1 MKPKKGPRQKQG
13 VLQRAFLYTTTQSM
27 ERWTGREEASSNMN
41 GKRIYLSRAIFCV
54 LLIAVGLYGA
64 VAYFPKGNLREPPV
78 SVHLLTSGELD
89 GRYLSISML
98 RVIPGFLNP
107 LYVEVPLAD
116 GTVERMIF
124 SGSKEEKEK
133 ILQLQHEKDLEQE
146 AQSIT
151 GGGRSFLSVD
161 YTGVYQAPEFR
172 EGAPAPI
179 VLGEHGKY
187 GILGIVLTGFG
198 LCGLIAALLHL
209 LRKPKLVPLFEL
221 QSVYSQEQLE
231 RILRER
237 PIYWNIWLT
246 DRGLLWMTWERVT
259 QVNFHDITGI
269 DLEQR
274 SVNRIRTY
282 AIQLINR
289 QEAVAQMPN
298 FESRDIAEAFAR
310 YLMAMAP
317 RAEVGATLQA
327 FRPAPQSPGQT
338 WDAALRQQAAQDFH
352 RMLQEAKGRHRKEI
366 VSIGTVGALL
376 VGGLVLLAGTG
387 LLLPKFLRRVLLT
400 GEVDALGLLD
410 AVLYSAGIPLVLC
423 GILSVI
429 LMVWVIRCLRRSGS
443 YARGGA
449 IASLLLG
456 STAILIGF
464 LGVLS
469 DVSFQELKGAVA
481 DKRQIQKGA
490 LTETEVRLTGGGP
503 TDAETLPDLTEEA
516 GYTISRLNGIPVDG
530 NQEQIVS
537 YYFPDTVDLT
547 PYETAG
553 TAIFRIQHTEH
564 WNLILDIT
572 AAE

>member
-1 MKPKKGPRQKQG
+1 
-13 VLQRAFLYTTTQSM
+13 
-27 ERWTGREEASSNMN
+27 
-41 GKRIYLSRAIFCV
+41 
-54 LLIAVGLYGA
+54 
-64 VAYFPKGNLREPPV
+64 
-78 SVHLLTSGELD
+78 
-89 GRYLSISML
+89 
-98 RVIPGFLNP
+98 
-107 LYVEVPLAD
+107 
-116 GTVERMIF
+116 
-124 SGSKEEKEK
+124 
-133 ILQLQHEKDLEQE
+133 
-146 AQSIT
+146 
-151 GGGRSFLSVD
+151 
-161 YTGVYQAPEFR
+161 
-172 EGAPAPI
+172 
-179 VLGEHGKY
+179 
-187 GILGIVLTGFG
+187 
-198 LCGLIAALLHL
+198 
-209 LRKPKLVPLFEL
+209 
-221 QSVYSQEQLE
+221 
-231 RILRER
+231 
-237 PIYWNIWLT
+237 
-246 DRGLLWMTWERVT
+246 
-259 QVNFHDITGI
+259 
-269 DLEQR
+269 
-274 SVNRIRTY
+274 
-282 AIQLINR
+282 
-289 QEAVAQMPN
+289 MPN

-327 FRPAPQSPGQT
+327 LQPASQSPGQM
-338 WDAALRQQAAQDFH
+338 WDAALRQQAVQDFH
-352 RMLQEAKGRHRKEI
+352 RMLQEARRRHRKEVI
-366 VSIGTVGALL
+366 SIGTVGALL

-469 DVSFQELKGAVA
+469 NVSFQELKDAVA

-490 LTETEVRLTGGGP
+490 LTETEVCLTGGGP
-503 TDAETLPDLTEEA
+503 TDAETLPDLTEEV
-516 GYTISRLNGIPVDG
+516 GYTISRLNGIPSDG

-537 YYFPDTVDLT
+537 YYFPDAVDLT

>member
-1 MKPKKGPRQKQG
+1 M
-13 VLQRAFLYTTTQSM
+13 A
-27 ERWTGREEASSNMN
+27 
-41 GKRIYLSRAIFCV
+41 
-54 LLIAVGLYGA
+54 
-64 VAYFPKGNLREPPV
+64 
-78 SVHLLTSGELD
+78 
-89 GRYLSISML
+89 
-98 RVIPGFLNP
+98 
-107 LYVEVPLAD
+107 
-116 GTVERMIF
+116 
-124 SGSKEEKEK
+124 
-133 ILQLQHEKDLEQE
+133 
-146 AQSIT
+146 
-151 GGGRSFLSVD
+151 
-161 YTGVYQAPEFR
+161 
-172 EGAPAPI
+172 
-179 VLGEHGKY
+179 
-187 GILGIVLTGFG
+187 GFG

-237 PIYWNIWLT
+237 PIYRNIWLT

-298 FESRDIAEAFAR
+298 FESKDVAEAFAR

-327 FRPAPQSPGQT
+327 FQPAPQSPGQT
-338 WDAALRQQAAQDFH
+338 WDAALRQRAVQDFH
-352 RMLQEAKGRHRKEI
+352 RMLQEARRRHRKEI

-423 GILSVI
+423 GLLSIILI
-429 LMVWVIRCLRRSGS
+429 VWVIRCLRRSGS

-481 DKRQIQKGA
+481 DRRQIQKGA

-503 TDAETLPDLTEEA
+503 TDAETLPDLMEEV
-516 GYTISRLNGIPVDG
+516 GYTVSRLNGIPVDG
-530 NQEQIVS
+530 NSEQIVS
-537 YYFPDTVDLT
+537 YYFPDAVDLT

-564 WNLILDIT
+564 WNLILEI
-572 AAE
+572 AAVE